1 MNSFILGK
9 DIEIMSHFFILFEG
23 ETASTARQ
31 DPGAL
36 LSYLL
41 KVHKRHFELELD
53 KTYEDG
59 VSGQMSEL

>member
-1 MNSFILGK
+1 
-9 DIEIMSHFFILFEG
+9 MSHFLRLFEG

-41 KVHKRHFELELD
+41 KVHTRQFELGTTGWP
-53 KTYEDG
+53 KK
-59 VSGQMSEL
+59 SGPDSF

>member
-36 LSYLL
+36 LTQISFK
-41 KVHKRHFELELD
+41 KVHTRQFELG
-53 KTYEDG
+53 TRHNI
-59 VSGQMSEL
+59 